1 MTLTTTTGA
10 AAAPRD
16 TRTSVARVW
25 GALLDGAFFGI
36 LAILACGAVAV
47 AAHASGAMHMVQ
59 TAATAPITIARA
71 AVASSESQRYVE
83 RTEWTTAGNLVS
95 LRVYPTDA
103 GRRAS
108 AGFFD
113 ADSAWAQV
121 LATTPEADTEGM
133 REQFVCHWR
142 FAEMVQPG
150 KVSWNLEPSRPVV
163 NGAEMIESRC
173 NPGAGEESL

>member
-1 MTLTTTTGA
+1 MTLTTTGA
-10 AAAPRD
+10 SAAPRD
-16 TRTSVARVW
+16 DRTSITRAW
-25 GALLDGAFFGI
+25 GALLDGAFFAI

-47 AAHASGAMHMVQ
+47 AAHASGAMHVVQ
-59 TAATAPITIARA
+59 TAATAPIAIAKA
-71 AVASSESQRYVE
+71 AVAAPESQSYIN

-95 LRVYPTDA
+95 LRVYPTEA

-121 LATTPEADTEGM
+121 VANTPEAATHGM
-133 REQFVCHWR
+133 REQFICHWR

-163 NGAEMIESRC
+163 DGAEMIESRC
-173 NPGAGEESL
+173 NPGADEEAV